1 MQRFNCDCG
10 NVLFFGSSKC
20 LKCHGDVGF
29 DPEAGAMMRLRVGS
43 KMKRCDNGTKHGVCN
58 WVLPADSAATR
69 CLACR
74 MNQTIP
80 DLSTERNRTL
90 WGRMEMAKRRLIYTL
105 IHLGITLPSKAENP
119 KAGLAFDFVSS
130 ISNPTVTTG
139 HLNGVIT
146 VNLEEADDTYR
157 QINRQQLGENSR
169 TLLGHFRHES
179 AHYFWMRCLSELTWD
194 DPLRLAFRARFGD
207 EWLDYST
214 ALTAHYAR
222 GAQTGW
228 EQNYITAYA
237 ASHPWEDWAETWAHY
252 LQIADGLETC
262 ESLGILVKNIA
273 LPLVML
279 PGEAGT
285 LPEMLPQ
292 NGTDDGD
299 FLAWLQ
305 RWMCLSTVLNEIS
318 QSLGESSLYPFV
330 ISVRV
335 AQKLRLAHH
344 FATIWKT
351 TTIQAPAGR

>member
-1 MQRFNCDCG
+1 MQRFTCDCG

-20 LKCHGDVGF
+20 LKCGGKVGY
-29 DPEAGAMMRLRVGS
+29 DPEAGEIVRLQPGGE
-43 KMKRCDNGTKHGVCN
+43 MKLCDNGVKHGVCN
-58 WVLPADSAATR
+58 WLLPAAAKAVL
-69 CLACR
+69 CVACQ
-74 MNQTIP
+74 MNRTIP
-80 DLSTERNRTL
+80 DLRTGRNLML

-105 IHLGITLPSKAENP
+105 QRLHITLPSKAENP
-119 KAGLAFDFVSS
+119 KAGLTFDIVSTL
-130 ISNPTVTTG
+130 SNPTVTTG

-157 QINRQQLGENSR
+157 QINRQQLGESSR

-179 AHYFWMRCLSELTWD
+179 AHYLWQRCLSELAWD
-194 DPLRLAFRARFGD
+194 DPQRLAFRERFGD
-207 EWLDYST
+207 EWIDYAT
-214 ALTAHYAR
+214 ALSTHYQR
-222 GAQTGW
+222 GMQAGW
-228 EQNYITAYA
+228 EQNFITGYA

-252 LQIADGLETC
+252 LQIVDGLETC
-262 ESLGILVKNIA
+262 ESLGIQVQHLA

-285 LPEMLPQ
+285 LPPMLPQ
-292 NGTDDGD
+292 EGLVDGE

-318 QSLGESSLYPFV
+318 HSLGESALYPFV

-344 FATIWKT
+344 YAQTWGSGPKA
-351 TTIQAPAGR
+351 QAS